1 MTGKIQTVFNIIG
14 LVNRKIGNGVSF
26 LLLLIMILVGI
37 ATVSRYFFNSPITIV
52 WPLIKQIFGVFV
64 LIGGSYALLNKKH
77 IKVEILYEVFPTWM
91 KKVTWLI
98 SLICFLSFMG
108 VLIWQGIVMADM
120 SLMLREVSPHS
131 TNIPIYPFKI
141 LLPICVFLFFLQG
154 LVYYFHKK

>member
-1 MTGKIQTVFNIIG
+1 MTGKIQTFFNIIG
-14 LVNRKIGNGVSF
+14 LANRKIGNGVSF

-64 LIGGSYALLNKKH
+64 LIGGSYTLLNKKH

-131 TNIPIYPFKI
+131 LNIPIYPFKI

>member
-1 MTGKIQTVFNIIG
+1 MTGKIQTFFNIIG
-14 LVNRKIGNGVSF
+14 LANRKIGNGVSF

-131 TNIPIYPFKI
+131 LNIPIYPFKI